1 MAMRQATGHVRN
13 GVWTLA
19 DMEAGDLPDVLEI
32 ERASFPNPWSAALFL
47 QELRLPF
54 SRTIVARESTRVV
67 RECTTVAG
75 ERPGAGEG
83 GATTLVG
90 YLCRWFVADEMHIL
104 NVAVHPAHRRRG
116 IAGVLL
122 AEALRE
128 ARALRTEAVTL
139 EVRRGN
145 VGARRLYEAL
155 RFEEVGVRR
164 NYYGSGEDAL
174 IMRLAMTGA

>member
-1 MAMRQATGHVRN
+1 MVMRQATGHGRN

-19 DMEAGDLPDVLEI
+19 ELDPRDIPEMLEI

-54 SRTIVARESTRVV
+54 SRTIVARERATAGGARPVA
-67 RECTTVAG
+67 AG
-75 ERPGAGEG
+75 ERTAP
-83 GATTLVG
+83 LVG
-90 YLCRWFVADEMHIL
+90 YLCRWFVADETHIL
-104 NVAVHPAHRRRG
+104 NVAVHLLHRRRG
-116 IAGVLL
+116 IAAMLL
-122 AEALRE
+122 DETLRE
-128 ARALRTEAVTL
+128 ARALQSEAVTL

-145 VGARRLYEAL
+145 AGARRLYEAL

-174 IMRLAMTGA
+174 IMRLALNDA